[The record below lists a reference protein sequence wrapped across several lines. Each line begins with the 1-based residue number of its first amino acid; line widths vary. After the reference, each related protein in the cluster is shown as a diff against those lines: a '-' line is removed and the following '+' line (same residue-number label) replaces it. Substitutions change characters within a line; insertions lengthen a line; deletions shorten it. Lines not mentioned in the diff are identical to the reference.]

1 MNNLEFPHQKTLD
14 QTYLISASPMT
25 TFEMANNDDNIAFV
39 NVIPKLTNESSMLMI
54 FFLTNFSQYF
64 MRQTSI
70 IVR

>member
-1 MNNLEFPHQKTLD
+1 MNNLEFPYLKTPA

>member
-39 NVIPKLTNESSMLMI
+39 NVIPKLTNESYMLMI